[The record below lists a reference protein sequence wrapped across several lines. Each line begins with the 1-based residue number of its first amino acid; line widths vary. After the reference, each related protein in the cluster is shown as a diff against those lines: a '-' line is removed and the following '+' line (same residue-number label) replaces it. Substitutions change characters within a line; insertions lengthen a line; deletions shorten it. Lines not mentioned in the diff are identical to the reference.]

1 MFLSVFK
8 VLPGS
13 ATSSYHDCRIFTRS
27 SVFFFPVLYDAV
39 SMVKGNINGSVHAWR
54 RKAVESGRCEM
65 RERVYYYYSSF
76 AIKPSSFI
84 FHPWWGFF
92 CSLVRYAVEGTLC
105 VDFRYSTEPC
115 AYICVFL
122 WRSDGCSSRK
132 LLKKIFA
139 ENFHG
144 KFSFP

>member
-1 MFLSVFK
+1 MLDDERLLNRVDGKCGKGFIIIIHLSPSNHRVSFFI
-8 VLPGS
+8 
-13 ATSSYHDCRIFTRS
+13 HDEI
-27 SVFFFPVLYDAV
+27 
-39 SMVKGNINGSVHAWR
+39 
-54 RKAVESGRCEM
+54 
-65 RERVYYYYSSF
+65 
-76 AIKPSSFI
+76 
-84 FHPWWGFF
+84 FF
-92 CSLVRYAVEGTLC
+92 CSLVRYAIEGTLC